1 MSTSNNTTDKKVM
14 KWETL
19 KDKNPWKE
27 IFNEDTQVLLD
38 RLLNEK
44 DVEFICPGDEDIIHK
59 RNEALK
65 VKGKINNVFVTS
77 LLPKPYRGNLKD
89 PKLVI
94 LSLNPGYNERVKK
107 KMFKMLREEHQL
119 QFIEIAKKNAL
130 LEDGCSINYDDV
142 DEVTDNGYWVDK
154 LSNLQEKGVDLSKIG
169 LMQFI
174 PYASESFDSWKEEG
188 NLYTQQFSRK
198 IILRLLYEEK
208 STLFLVMRSRKQ
220 WEKLIGKEVMDKFKD
235 NFLFN
240 INPICQKI
248 TRDNLMNKDASK
260 PDQYQTILDAFNN
273 NQ

>member
-1 MSTSNNTTDKKVM
+1 MSTSNNPTEKDYED
-14 KWETL
+14 WETL
-19 KDKNPWKE
+19 KKINPWHK
-27 IFNEDTQVLLD
+27 IFDPEKKVLLEDVLNGKEFVHPKD
-38 RLLNEK
+38 RE
-44 DVEFICPGDEDIIHK
+44 IIDN
-59 RNEALK
+59 RNNHIIS
-65 VKGKINNVFVTS
+65 KGKNNVFVTS

-94 LSLNPGYNERVKK
+94 LSLNPSYKERVKK
-107 KMFKMLREEHQL
+107 KLFKMLREEHQL

-154 LSNLQEKGVDLSKIG
+154 LSDLQEKGVDLSKIG

-174 PYASESFDSWKEEG
+174 PYASESYDSWKEEG
-188 NLYTQQFSRK
+188 NLFTQQFSKK

-220 WEKLIGKEVMDKFKD
+220 WENLIGKKVMDKFKD

-240 INPICQKI
+240 KHPICQTI
-248 TRDNLMNKDASK
+248 TQNNLMNKDKDASK
-260 PDQYQTILDAFNN
+260 QDQYQTILAAFNN